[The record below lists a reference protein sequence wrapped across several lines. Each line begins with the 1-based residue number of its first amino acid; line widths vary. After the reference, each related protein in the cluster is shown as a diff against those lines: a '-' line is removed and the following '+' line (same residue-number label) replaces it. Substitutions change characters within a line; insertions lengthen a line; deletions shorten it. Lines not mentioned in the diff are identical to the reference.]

1 MTIAPDTRTIVLVH
15 RPHRGG
21 DSCDPAIDLDA
32 PGISAMLT
40 EYQRTRSQ
48 AALDALPLRPGKE
61 PARFKIRRVSQGELR
76 YILSDDSFVGQAHR
90 AVSCGCHEF
99 ADAAGREHKARVVSE
114 SGSAFA
120 DSTWLDE
127 IGDEYGGAAL
137 MEIGHAVIQWAQAPR
152 SALAPFVSAPGLA
165 LPR

>member
-1 MTIAPDTRTIVLVH
+1 VTIAPDTRTIVLVH

-32 PGISAMLT
+32 PGISALLT

-90 AVSCGCHEF
+90 AVACGCHEF
-99 ADAAGREHKARVVSE
+99 TDASGREHKARVVSE

-120 DSTWLDE
+120 DPAWLDE

-152 SALAPFVSAPGLA
+152 SALAPFASAPGLV
-165 LPR
+165 LSR